1 MISFYQKIT
10 TIQIEHSTICNAAC
24 PQCSRELK
32 PGDYSWFNQTYIPT
46 EFYETRI
53 PQHAYDDFK
62 TINFCGA
69 LGDPCTAPNFLDVVR
84 IVKRKNPQATISIA
98 TNGGMKSPKWW
109 SELGTILSNNDHV
122 IFGIDGLED
131 TNGIYRINVRW
142 NNLINNLKA
151 FIASGGNA
159 HWQFISFAHN
169 EHQIKEAET
178 FAYSLGV
185 KRFFTLYNN
194 RFLTENLMGTSSV
207 GSNGEKLM
215 PPMQEQEKHKLL
227 SQTNPQVTDH
237 QEWVNVAEKGCIT
250 CEAKDRHEAYIDVN
264 THLLPCC
271 YIAGAV
277 YTREPGQGA
286 YDGFYDL
293 YNQHGGDLIKLS
305 THEWDDILAS
315 GFYKAIEDSWTQK
328 FGKGRLFVCSAV
340 CAETDA
346 RINLYRNVKED

>member
-1 MISFYQKIT
+1 MTSFYQKIT
-10 TIQIEHSTICNAAC
+10 NVQIEHSTICNAAC
-24 PQCSRELK
+24 PQCTRELK
-32 PGDYSWFNQTYIPT
+32 PGDYSWFEQTYIPT

-53 PQHAYDDFK
+53 PQYAYDNLNS
-62 TINFCGA
+62 INFCGA
-69 LGDPCTAPNFLDVVR
+69 LGDACAAPNFLDVLRV
-84 IVKRKNPQATISIA
+84 VKRKNPKATIGVA

-109 SELGTILSNNDHV
+109 AELATILNNNDHV

-151 FIASGGNA
+151 FIAAGGNA

-185 KRFFTLYNN
+185 KKFFTWYNN
-194 RFLTENLMGTSSV
+194 RFVTEKLMGISSV

-215 PPMQEQEKHKLL
+215 PPIQEQEKHELL
-227 SQTNPQVTDH
+227 CKTTPQVSDH
-237 QEWVNVAEKGCIT
+237 QEWLEVAEKGCIN
-250 CEAKDRHEAYIDVN
+250 CEAKDRNEAYIDVN

-277 YTREPGQGA
+277 FTREPGQEH

-293 YNQHGGDLIKLS
+293 YNQHGGDQIKLS
-305 THEWDDILAS
+305 KHDWDDVIAS

-328 FGKGRLFVCSAV
+328 FGQGRLFVCSAI
-340 CAETDA
+340 CAKTEA
-346 RINLYRNVKED
+346 QINFYANVKD